1 MKRIVDKIFI
11 ENFKSIKK
19 LELELRNINILVG
32 SNGAGKSNFISFFR
46 MLNSF
51 VEKEFQTYVKKEG
64 GANSLLYFGMK
75 NSQYIKGKV
84 IFQRNFYEFTLLP
97 DIEDNL
103 FFQYEKIGF
112 KTDKNYWSEEI
123 INNNNSESKLLEKS
137 EKRSIHGWQKSKSY
151 YVFKAMKTWR
161 VYHFHDTSY
170 TSPMRHPSKINDNK
184 FFRYNASNLPSF
196 LYLLQ
201 KNFPENFNAIERNFR
216 KIAPFFSR
224 FELQP
229 DRLNP
234 EIIRLEWKH
243 KDSDEYFSAAH
254 LSDGSLRM
262 LCLLVLLLQP
272 DEFLPSTILI
282 DEPELGL
289 HPAAIRLFSELVKIT
304 AKKTQIIISTQ
315 SPLLISYFKPE
326 DIIVVDIK
334 DKQSV
339 FRRLESKELE
349 VWLEEYTL
357 GELWEKNIIGGRP

>member
-1 MKRIVDKIFI
+1 MKRIVDKILI
-11 ENFKSIKK
+11 ENFKSIRK
-19 LELELRNINILVG
+19 LELELKNINILVG
-32 SNGAGKSNFISFFR
+32 SNGAGKSNFIAFFR

-64 GANSLLYFGMK
+64 GANSLLYFGVK
-75 NSQYIKGKV
+75 NSQYIEGKV
-84 IFQRNFYEFTLLP
+84 FFQKNSYEFKLLP
-97 DIEDNL
+97 DKEDNL
-103 FFQYEKIGF
+103 FFQFEKVGF
-112 KTDKNYWSEEI
+112 KTDIGYWDYDT
-123 INNNNSESKLLEKS
+123 INENSSESELLKAS
-137 EKRSIHGWQKSKSY
+137 KKKNPYGWKSKSY
-151 YVFKAMKTWR
+151 YVFNAMKTWR

-170 TSPMRHPSKINDNK
+170 ESPMRRPSKIYDNK

-201 KNFPENFNAIERNFR
+201 ENYPENFNLIERTYR
-216 KIAPFFSR
+216 KVAPFFDR

-234 EIIRLEWKH
+234 EKIRLEWKH

-254 LSDGSLRM
+254 MSDGSLRM

-272 DEFLPSTILI
+272 DEFLPSTVLI

-315 SPLLISYFKPE
+315 SPLLISYFEPE

-334 DKQSV
+334 DKQSI

-349 VWLEEYTL
+349 AWLEEYTL